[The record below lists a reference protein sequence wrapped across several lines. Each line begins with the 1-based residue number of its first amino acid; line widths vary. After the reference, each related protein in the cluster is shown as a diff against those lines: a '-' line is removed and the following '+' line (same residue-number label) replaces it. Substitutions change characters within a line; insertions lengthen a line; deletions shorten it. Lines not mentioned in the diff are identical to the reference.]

1 MMESSQTYSNLPSEA
16 QTASNNEQP
25 RRSSLNFFRRVSSDK
40 ARATAPMLFRR
51 DTKQEV
57 APQPQPVKKQPRIP
71 SLHFDA
77 NGSSPVR
84 FESPRS
90 AYPASYDS
98 TSPRRTNAVNKS
110 IRSYH
115 RPAMPA
121 IPQTPVTPPTQ
132 DRYDPFART
141 ATMSSTMTASMKD
154 RGRYGYSS
162 ASTDTTSSP
171 PRRIRRKKDAQPF
184 K

>member
-1 MMESSQTYSNLPSEA
+1 MESSQTRSSPPPEPH
-16 QTASNNEQP
+16 TANGNDQP
-25 RRSSLNFFRRVSSDK
+25 RRSSLNFLRRVSSDK
-40 ARATAPMLFRR
+40 ARTTAPMLFRR

-57 APQPQPVKKQPRIP
+57 ATQPVKRQPRIP
-71 SLHFDA
+71 SLHFDTK
-77 NGSSPVR
+77 GSSPVR

-90 AYPASYDS
+90 AYPASNE
-98 TSPRRTNAVNKS
+98 TSSRRTNAVNRS
-110 IRSYH
+110 IRSQH

-121 IPQTPVTPPTQ
+121 IPQTPVTPPSQ
-132 DRYDPFART
+132 DKYDPFGRT
-141 ATMSSTMTASMKD
+141 TTMSSTMTASMKD

-162 ASTDTTSSP
+162 ASTNTTSSP

>member
-1 MMESSQTYSNLPSEA
+1 MMNTSHIRPSPASELQTISSHD
-16 QTASNNEQP
+16 QP
-25 RRSSLNFFRRVSSDK
+25 RRSSLNFFRRVSSNK
-40 ARATAPMLFRR
+40 ARTTTPMLFRR

-57 APQPQPVKKQPRIP
+57 APQPPAVKKPRIP

-84 FESPRS
+84 FETPRS
-90 AYPASYDS
+90 AYPASYEP
-98 TSPRRTNAVNKS
+98 TSPRRSNAVN
-110 IRSYH
+110 RSTRSQH

-121 IPQTPVTPPTQ
+121 IPQTPVTPPSQ
-132 DRYDPFART
+132 DKYDPFGRT

-162 ASTDTTSSP
+162 ASTNTTSSP

>member
-1 MMESSQTYSNLPSEA
+1 MMDKSQARSSPPSESRA
-16 QTASNNEQP
+16 ANSNGQP
-25 RRSSLNFFRRVSSDK
+25 GRSSLNFFRRVSSDK
-40 ARATAPMLFRR
+40 ARATAPMSFRR

-57 APQPQPVKKQPRIP
+57 APQPQQLKKPRIP

-90 AYPASYDS
+90 AYPASHEP
-98 TSPRRTNAVNKS
+98 TSPRRSNAVNKS
-110 IRSYH
+110 VRSQH

-132 DRYDPFART
+132 DKYDPFART
-141 ATMSSTMTASMKD
+141 ATMSSTMTATMKD

-162 ASTDTTSSP
+162 SSTNTTSSP
-171 PRRIRRKKDAQPF
+171 PRRIRRKKDAQPL

>member
-1 MMESSQTYSNLPSEA
+1 MMESSYTRSSPPSEA
-16 QTASNNEQP
+16 QTASNNDQP

-57 APQPQPVKKQPRIP
+57 APEPQPVRKPRIP

-162 ASTDTTSSP
+162 ASTNTTSSP

>member
-1 MMESSQTYSNLPSEA
+1 MMESYYTSQSPSSGP
-16 QTASNNEQP
+16 QTSGNNDQP
-25 RRSSLNFFRRVSSDK
+25 RRSSLNFFRRASSDK
-40 ARATAPMLFRR
+40 ARAPAPMLFRR
-51 DTKQEV
+51 DTKEEV
-57 APQPQPVKKQPRIP
+57 APQPVKKQPRIP

-84 FESPRS
+84 FETPRS
-90 AYPASYDS
+90 AYPASYE
-98 TSPRRTNAVNKS
+98 TSPRRSNAVNKS
-110 IRSYH
+110 IRSQH

-132 DRYDPFART
+132 DKYDPFGRT
-141 ATMSSTMTASMKD
+141 ATMSSTMTTSMKD

-162 ASTDTTSSP
+162 ASTNTTSSP